1 MTDWLPAFHD
11 FRLATP
17 AWLWALLILP
27 VWAFLGGRRGPRAAV
42 RFSSARLLAA
52 ASRATRAR
60 PGWILPAL
68 RYLALAAI
76 ILGLAR
82 PQRDRGYSE
91 REAEGI
97 NIMFVL
103 DFSSSMNAEDFTIDG
118 RPASRIDVL
127 KRVVTGFIKERP
139 DDRIGAVFFDR
150 GAHLISPLTLDHD
163 WLIARLMQEETT
175 RGTAPGSGVLVAA
188 EAMLPAKGQT
198 RVIITVTDA
207 EQINDGPHPVE
218 VAHSI
223 KDMGI
228 KNHVI
233 QMTEAWR
240 VRGGSPAGDILRE
253 AARLNGGQ
261 FFQVSD
267 TSGLKAVYAQIDR
280 LEKSSF
286 TEKKQE
292 LWEELMPWCVGT
304 ALALLAVASLF
315 NRFVWRRLP

>member
-1 MTDWLPAFHD
+1 MTDWLSHFHD
-11 FRLATP
+11 FRFASP
-17 AWLWALLILP
+17 AWLWALLVLP
-27 VWAFLGGRRGPRAAV
+27 VWAFLRGRRGPRAAV
-42 RFSSARLLAA
+42 AFSSSQLLAA

-76 ILGLAR
+76 IIGLAR
-82 PQRDRGYSE
+82 PQRDRGFSE

-97 NIMFVL
+97 NLMFVL

-127 KRVVTGFIKERP
+127 KRVVAEFITQRP

-163 WLIARLMQEETT
+163 WLIARLVQEETT

-188 EAMLPAKGQT
+188 EAMLPAKDQS

-207 EQINDGPHPVE
+207 DQINDGPHPVE
-218 VAHSI
+218 VAHAI

-228 KNHVI
+228 KNHII
-233 QMTEAWR
+233 QMTEEWR
-240 VRGGSPAGDILRE
+240 ARGGSPAEGILRE
-253 AARLNGGQ
+253 AARLNDGQ

-267 TSGLKAVYAQIDR
+267 TTGLKAVYAQIDR
-280 LEKSSF
+280 LEKSPF

-292 LWEELMPWCVGT
+292 LWEELMPWCVGA
-304 ALALLAVASLF
+304 ALVLLAVASLC
-315 NRFVWRRLP
+315 NRFIWRRLP